1 MGELRNIKDYKTYKS
16 ALDAAMRQAVENF
29 VRIGYLLRRAVDTDI
44 LHESGYKNV
53 VEFAQAE
60 YNIGKDQVS
69 RFIAINKRFSV
80 GGYSDE
86 LQERYQKFGLAK
98 LQEMLQLPD
107 SIIAE
112 ISPELT
118 RSDIQ
123 GIKKELREEEKK
135 TDIEV
140 MLEPQE
146 AAEYETLSKRSMYV
160 YFREHTE
167 VYEKMYKIGC
177 ENLFHK
183 QTAEKILDVIAPT
196 GVMAEYARVNG
207 LGKIMLTVKAEDNTM
222 TFTNM
227 RNGEKETAELKEIL
241 KDFIDIF
248 RPVFSKNAKEVW
260 QQVYKEEY
268 PLKETQKPQEKKSE
282 KAELLKPRN
291 EKAAPVQK
299 KKAPVKEAVKNR
311 KQYEPEQKKEV
322 KKADDKPQ
330 VKSVEKAINTECDT
344 DFTPK
349 VSTPDYTD
357 HRGIVFNEMIGVANG
372 LLACVCRKDVQGIQE
387 HLTDMQHML
396 DSLAADKNED
406 IPGQLN
412 IEEIV
417 GGVQSGE

>member
-1 MGELRNIKDYKTYKS
+1 MGELQNIKDYKTYKS
-16 ALDAAMRQAVENF
+16 TLDAEMRQAVENF

-44 LHESGYKNV
+44 LRESGYKNV

-80 GGYSDE
+80 EGYSDE
-86 LQERYQKFGLAK
+86 LQERYQRFGLAK

-107 SIIAE
+107 NIIEE

-118 RSDIQ
+118 RNDIQ
-123 GIKKELREEEKK
+123 QIKKELREEEKK

-146 AAEYETLSKRSMYV
+146 VAEYETLSKRSMYV
-160 YFREHTE
+160 YFRDNTE
-167 VYEKMYKIGC
+167 VYEKMYRIGC

-183 QTAEKILDVIAPT
+183 QTAEQILDVIAPT

-227 RNGEKETAELKEIL
+227 RNGEKETAELTEIL

-248 RPVFSKNAKEVW
+248 RPMFSKNVKEVW
-260 QQVYKEEY
+260 QQVYKEGY
-268 PLKETQKPQEKKSE
+268 PARETQKTQEKKSE
-282 KAELLKPRN
+282 PLNPWK
-291 EKAAPVQK
+291 EKAAPVQQE
-299 KKAPVKEAVKNR
+299 KAPAIEAAPSR
-311 KQYEPEQKKEV
+311 KQSEPEQKKEV
-322 KKADDKPQ
+322 KKVDDKPQ
-330 VKSVEKAINTECDT
+330 VKSMENAINTECDT
-344 DFTPK
+344 NSTPK

-357 HRGIVFNEMIGVANG
+357 HRGVVFNEMIGVTNG
-372 LLACVCRKDVQGIQE
+372 LLACVCRKDVQGIQT
-387 HLTDMQHML
+387 HLTDLQHML
-396 DSLAADKNED
+396 DSLTSDTKD
-406 IPGQLN
+406 IPGQIG
-412 IEEIV
+412 IEEII
-417 GGVQSGE
+417 GGGQSE